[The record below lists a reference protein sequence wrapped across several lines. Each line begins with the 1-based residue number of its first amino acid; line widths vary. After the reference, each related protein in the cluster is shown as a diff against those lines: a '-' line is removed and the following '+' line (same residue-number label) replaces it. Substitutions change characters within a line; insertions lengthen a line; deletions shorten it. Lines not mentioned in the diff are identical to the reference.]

1 MNDKIL
7 AIIPA
12 RCGSKGVL
20 DKNIK
25 LLAGKPLLAYSIE
38 CAQESNIFSDII
50 VSTDSEKYATIAK
63 DYGASV
69 PFLRSSK
76 TASDTA
82 SSLSVILEVLGRLPH
97 QYDIVILLQPTSPLR
112 TSQHIVEAYSLFN
125 SKDADSVISVTPFSH
140 SIAWVNTLDINTL
153 SLHNFI
159 KSEYLN
165 KRRQDLPSAY
175 ILNGAVYIFRTN
187 KLSNNF
193 NMFGEK
199 SYAYIMDKKYSY
211 DIDDEEDF
219 NVVESLLY
227 YKNFRENM
235 MNSLNI

>member
-12 RCGSKGVL
+12 RSGSKGVL

-50 VSTDSEKYATIAK
+50 VSTDSEKYAAIAK

-69 PFLRSSK
+69 PFLRSQEN
-76 TASDTA
+76 AADTA
-82 SSLSVILEVLGRLPH
+82 SSLSVICEVIQKL
-97 QYDIVILLQPTSPLR
+97 QTKYDVVILLQPTSPLR
-112 TSQHIVEAYSLFN
+112 KPFHIQEALKLFYEKN
-125 SKDADSVISVTPFSH
+125 ADSVVGVSPFPH
-140 SIAWVNTLDINTL
+140 SLAWVNFLPDNL
-153 SLHNFI
+153 SFHNFI
-159 KSEYLN
+159 KPEYLN
-165 KRRQDLPSAY
+165 KCRQDLPKAY
-175 ILNGAVYIFRTN
+175 MINGAVYVYRVN
-187 KLSNNF
+187 KLSKDF
-193 NMFGEK
+193 NMCGEN
-199 SYAYIMDKKYSY
+199 SYAYIMDREYSY

-227 YKNFRENM
+227 YKNFRENI
-235 MNSLNI
+235 NK